1 MFFCPKKMYYL
12 KSNVNNVFFGLKK
25 HTHKNIL
32 PDIKCEQCGKKY
44 DLQKGVLP
52 QKQKAW
58 IITFSSANAKIFDQ
72 IAWCSNLNHSFKLFD
87 TAKGKQNPVKNIRSF
102 SNCLCPHSLCVVAGG
117 GLENMKQERGLQ
129 LASDSPTIWGL
140 IGSCNELQVWSW
152 VEYE

>member
-52 QKQKAW
+52 QKQKA
-58 IITFSSANAKIFDQ
+58 
-72 IAWCSNLNHSFKLFD
+72 
-87 TAKGKQNPVKNIRSF
+87 
-102 SNCLCPHSLCVVAGG
+102 
-117 GLENMKQERGLQ
+117 
-129 LASDSPTIWGL
+129 
-140 IGSCNELQVWSW
+140 
-152 VEYE
+152 